1 MFLKVKIE
9 FDKNKAILRS
19 LGLLGIINTISSLKI
34 LEKSDEK
41 DFWRMLCFCNDLK
54 SIGIKRIKKNNVCNP
69 NSFWTLQAPHLPAS
83 LYCTHWGE
91 AKCRI
96 MPPIF
101 EVDRPLL
108 EIKFFWKQGFR
119 QFQSFSWKLD

>member
-41 DFWRMLCFCNDLK
+41 DF
-54 SIGIKRIKKNNVCNP
+54 
-69 NSFWTLQAPHLPAS
+69 
-83 LYCTHWGE
+83 
-91 AKCRI
+91 
-96 MPPIF
+96 
-101 EVDRPLL
+101 
-108 EIKFFWKQGFR
+108 
-119 QFQSFSWKLD
+119 